1 MFDFSAAGP
10 LCGMVASLVAVVVG
24 SQLTISADPATLP
37 SMPLEILRQSSL
49 AGGLLE
55 AIVGNGVLSIP
66 DGALG
71 TSAVSTMTIPLHP
84 VAVAGFIGL
93 IVNALSVLPIGSK
106 CCKSIFI
113 CCQHFSGLLRF
124 FENFF
129 SATDGGRMAQTLFG
143 RGAKLLVGNLF
154 LLATLWIGLGGSDL
168 FLFYFAFCI
177 AFQTG
182 NEIPARNEV
191 DDVDFSRIFVA
202 LSAYLLAALSLIPL
216 Q

>member
-49 AGGLLE
+49 AGGLLD
-55 AIVGNGVLSIP
+55 AIIGNGVLSIP

-93 IVNALSVLPIGSK
+93 IVNALMLVYCRLVVSVANLYSFAV
-106 CCKSIFI
+106 SIFLDYSDSSKTSF
-113 CCQHFSGLLRF
+113 QQR
-124 FENFF
+124 
-129 SATDGGRMAQTLFG
+129 T
-143 RGAKLLVGNLF
+143 GAEWLKRC
-154 LLATLWIGLGGSDL
+154 LGGGQSCL
-168 FLFYFAFCI
+168 L
-177 AFQTG
+177 
-182 NEIPARNEV
+182 EI
-191 DDVDFSRIFVA
+191 S
-202 LSAYLLAALSLIPL
+202 SC
-216 Q
+216 